1 MSLFTLIRTCQLTEI
16 SKHAF
21 DVIRS
26 AGSSTYNYKNPVRR
40 DVVSI
45 GGATDN
51 VTIRFRTDNPGPWIL
66 HWWETFFGGILLL
79 ITLLVIST
87 GTWICK

>member
-1 MSLFTLIRTCQLTEI
+1 MLHARTPSLIFCSTASVPPSRREPFILIRDLSLLTKDL
-16 SKHAF
+16 KHAF

-26 AGSSTYNYKNPVRR
+26 AGSTNYNYKNPVRR
-40 DVVSI
+40 DVVSL

-66 HWWETFFGGILLL
+66 HW
-79 ITLLVIST
+79 
-87 GTWICK
+87 